1 MLQNKLDK
9 PQDECGVFGIFS
21 NDKDV
26 DVASDWL
33 KISIK
38 NLNEP
43 LINATCYYYSENE
56 PTTTGNYWHYDEN
69 GNVVV

>member
-43 LINATCYYYSENE
+43 LINATLHIVEREFNTVYPIQWKPNKKR
-56 PTTTGNYWHYDEN
+56 
-69 GNVVV
+69 

>member
-26 DVASDWL
+26 DVASD
-33 KISIK
+33 
-38 NLNEP
+38 
-43 LINATCYYYSENE
+43 
-56 PTTTGNYWHYDEN
+56 
-69 GNVVV
+69 